1 MAGTKG
7 TDVKETIIRESIKLF
22 LSKGYRGTSIKAIM
36 EAVNVGS
43 GTIYWYFK
51 SKEEILINI
60 VQKFEKELVEGLI
73 HAVSNREGDFARK
86 YRALHRYTTEY
97 ARDNKEL
104 SIVFFALLNEIV
116 GTETEA
122 EKEVKRIYERFR
134 SFVESML
141 EDGKKDGSVR
151 QDVNAPAFAH
161 IIIAS
166 HMGMV
171 EEWHV
176 YENNFDVAFF
186 TRSFRDLL
194 IKSITS

>member
-7 TDVKETIIRESIKLF
+7 ADVKEAIIRESIKLF
-22 LSKGYRGTSIKAIM
+22 LSNGYRGTSIKAIM

-51 SKEEILINI
+51 NKEEILITI
-60 VQKFEKELVEGLI
+60 VQKFEKELVEGLMQ
-73 HAVSNREGDFARK
+73 AVSSRDGNFARK

-97 ARDNKEL
+97 ARDNKDL
-104 SIVFFALLNEIV
+104 SIVFFTLLNEIV
-116 GTETEA
+116 GTDTKA

-134 SFVESML
+134 SFVEIML
-141 EDGKKDGSVR
+141 EEGKKDGSVR
-151 QDVNAPAFAH
+151 RDVDSAAFAH